1 MAILLPA
8 LLLVAGL
15 GLLGLGADLLVRGA
29 VTVARVARISA
40 TVIGLTI
47 VATGTSLPELTVGVS
62 AAMRGAADLVVGTV
76 VGSNIFNIGL
86 VIGLTALLRP
96 MTVHPTAVRYEWP
109 FMFVA
114 SVLFAVLA
122 GDGRLDRLD
131 GLALLLVLAL
141 FLWFV
146 VHISRL
152 AVGRAEQED
161 LAEQVDARELT
172 DGPTLLWKAFGWIV
186 AGIVLLAIGGEAL
199 VRGASDLARAI
210 GISER
215 LIGLTIVAIGTGSPE
230 IATSIIAIR
239 RGEGAIALG
248 NVIGSNLLN
257 IAGILGLAALIAPTA
272 VHPAILGGDL
282 RWMLALSALLLPIMW
297 WRSTVSRL
305 EGGLLLGLYGTYL
318 ALLVFGA

>member
-47 VATGTSLPELTVGVS
+47 VATGTSLPELTVGIS

-199 VRGASDLARAI
+199 VRGASDLARTI

>member
-1 MAILLPA
+1 MA
-8 LLLVAGL
+8 LLLPTLLLVIGL
-15 GLLGLGADLLVRGA
+15 GLLGLGAELLVRGA

-62 AAMRGAADLVVGTV
+62 AALRGAADLVVGTV

-109 FMFVA
+109 FMFVV

-122 GDGRLDRLD
+122 RDGRLDRLD

-146 VHISRL
+146 VHIGRIG
-152 AVGRAEQED
+152 VDRAEQAD
-161 LAEQVDARELT
+161 LAAQVDARELS
-172 DGPTLLWKAFGWIV
+172 DGPTLLWKALGWIV
-186 AGIVLLAIGGEAL
+186 AGIALLTLGGEAL

-230 IATSIIAIR
+230 IATSIIAMR